1 MNNNQQISLKI
12 DKDTYDTMQILKEI
26 LLEQKN
32 QKLNDNELLKIVVAN
47 FMAFIQ
53 WNDEEK

>member
-53 WNDEEK
+53 